1 MDDDHEYR
9 TPDHRP
15 PPPECIRSGP
25 ADSDSNLTGTLLN
38 LNVSTFKQ
46 LRYMGTS
53 KQRICDVLNMS
64 VAKYD
69 YVNAI
74 A

>member
-1 MDDDHEYR
+1 MNIE
-9 TPDHRP
+9 RP
-15 PPPECIRSGP
+15 TTDLHPQNIFDRALLILVPISPE
-25 ADSDSNLTGTLLN
+25 TLLN

-46 LRYMGTS
+46 LRHMGTS
-53 KQRICDVLNMS
+53 KQRICDVLNIS